1 VITDERWAN
10 CKGYFGVYQVSDKGR
25 IFNVRRK
32 EFLRGTITK
41 EGYRQVTL
49 TLRKRPRYHLVHA
62 LALEAFVGP
71 RPDGFVCDHING
83 NRSDNRVSNLEW
95 VTPLENVRRATSA
108 GRRSFNPSLGEFH
121 PRSKFTTEAVKSI
134 RARYQTG
141 TSVGVLAWE
150 YRVTPSAISKV
161 VHRKTWRHVAA
172 TQQGDSPNVQLM

>member
-1 VITDERWAN
+1 MITDERWAN

-49 TLRKRPRYHLVHA
+49 TLPGKRSGYHLVHA
-62 LALEAFVGP
+62 LVLEAFVGP

-95 VTPLENVRRATSA
+95 VTPLENVRRAIRA
-108 GRRSFNPSLGEFH
+108 GRRKINPALGEAH
-121 PRSKFTTEAVKSI
+121 PRSKFTKEQVQSI
-134 RARYQTG
+134 RVRHMSG
-141 TSVGVLAWE
+141 TSMRDLARE
-150 YRVTPSAISKV
+150 YRVHLSAVWKIVK
-161 VHRKTWRHVAA
+161 RLTWRHVA
-172 TQQGDSPNVQLM
+172 